1 MWYNVIMLITYF
13 NRAIISTR
21 EQVYGI
27 DRLER
32 IKYETDKAYNKRR
45 KEYIDRIK
53 RQRKTK

>member
-1 MWYNVIMLITYF
+1 MWYNLIMLTYF

-32 IKYETDKAYNKRR
+32 IKFETEKAYLKRR
-45 KEYIDRIK
+45 KEYIERVQ
-53 RQRKTK
+53 RQRKQK